1 MGSEHNNVWS
11 EVKVNNIQIYPTIN
25 ANKTF
30 TTISTAIVYADTFC
44 FLLFFV
50 IVISE
55 ISTEM
60 STQIFLCGRENAAL
74 SCFYCRKTHVI

>member
-1 MGSEHNNVWS
+1 MWS
-11 EVKVNNIQIYPTIN
+11 KVKVNNTQIYPTIN
-25 ANKTF
+25 TNKTF

-50 IVISE
+50 ISE

-74 SCFYCRKTHVI
+74 SCLYCRKTHVI